1 MTDPVRPSSVVQDR
15 REGDR
20 RRALRRA
27 KADGDGRDLVP
38 IDPVED
44 HAAPSP
50 SPSPKSDAN
59 PSAFD
64 AQMLGQDGIKRGL
77 RGGQEV
83 LGKARSTYLSSEYAG
98 PGDRRPKPGQ
108 VRKTEI

>member
-1 MTDPVRPSSVVQDR
+1 MTDPVRPPSGVHDR

-27 KADGDGRDLVP
+27 KTENDGRDLVP
-38 IDPVED
+38 ISPVED
-44 HAAPSP
+44 HTVAPPAPRRDAGP
-50 SPSPKSDAN
+50 ST
-59 PSAFD
+59 FD
-64 AQMLGQDGIKRGL
+64 AQLMGQEGAKRGL

-98 PGDRRPKPGQ
+98 TGDRRPKPGQ
-108 VRKTEI
+108 VKKTEI

>member
-1 MTDPVRPSSVVQDR
+1 MTDPVRPPSTVQDR

-20 RRALRRA
+20 RRTLRRA
-27 KADGDGRDLVP
+27 KVDGDGRDLVP
-38 IDPVED
+38 IAPVED
-44 HAAPSP
+44 HAAPTP
-50 SPSPKSDAN
+50 APQRDAN
-59 PSAFD
+59 PSTFD
-64 AQMLGQDGIKRGL
+64 AQMLGQDGVKRGL

-108 VRKTEI
+108 VKKTEI

>member
-1 MTDPVRPSSVVQDR
+1 MTDPIRPPSNIQDR

-20 RRALRRA
+20 RRTLRRA

-38 IDPVED
+38 IEPVEG
-44 HAAPSP
+44 HAAAPP
-50 SPSPKSDAN
+50 PP
-59 PSAFD
+59 PSAKDQGPSTFD
-64 AQMLGQDGIKRGL
+64 AQLLGQDGVKRGL

-98 PGDRRPKPGQ
+98 TGDRRPKPGQ
-108 VRKTEI
+108 VKKTEI